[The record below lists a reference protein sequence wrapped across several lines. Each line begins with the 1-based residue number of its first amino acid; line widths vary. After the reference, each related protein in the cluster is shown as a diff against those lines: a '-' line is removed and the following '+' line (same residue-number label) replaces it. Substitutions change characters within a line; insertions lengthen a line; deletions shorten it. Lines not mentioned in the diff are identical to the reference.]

1 MAIGSWFEFNLLLKN
16 TTWMLKVEI
25 LKLISAMGTIVSK
38 GLLVVVTYYLLS
50 KYEALMGLI
59 RWMVGG

>member
-1 MAIGSWFEFNLLLKN
+1 
-16 TTWMLKVEI
+16 MLKVEF

-38 GLLVVVTYYLLS
+38 GLLVVITYYLLS

-59 RWMVGG
+59 R